1 MLIVKT
7 AAYGLRHLTSNQ
19 KYDNMTSGKLYCL
32 AAPGTIGCITGRP
45 HCKWNEVREISAREH
60 RSNEEI
66 RATEVRVVSENGK
79 QLGIMSVREARRL
92 AAEREVDLVEVS
104 PSAVPPVCR
113 LMDYGKIAYR
123 KAKRDR
129 QSKKTQRAAKI
140 KEIRM
145 PPNIAEHDIA
155 FRVKAMR
162 KFLGDGSKVRVRVRF
177 KGREVTHPEIGQKL
191 LKNIA
196 EELSD
201 VATVEQAP
209 QRERYTML
217 MVLAP
222 LRK

>member
-1 MLIVKT
+1 MPAGGYGPVMAESGAPRARSAASSAISALILRT
-7 AAYGLRHLTSNQ
+7 ADFRLRHLTSNQ
-19 KYDNMTSGKLYCL
+19 KHDNMTSGKLHCS
-32 AAPGTIGCITGRP
+32 AAPGTVSYTPGQLHYKR
-45 HCKWNEVREISAREH
+45 NEVREISAREH
-60 RSNEEI
+60 RTNEEI
-66 RATEVRVVSENGK
+66 RATEVRVVSEDGK
-79 QLGIMSVREARRL
+79 QMGIMSVREARRL

-162 KFLGDGSKVRVRVRF
+162 KFLG
-177 KGREVTHPEIGQKL
+177 E
-191 LKNIA
+191 
-196 EELSD
+196 
-201 VATVEQAP
+201 
-209 QRERYTML
+209 
-217 MVLAP
+217 
-222 LRK
+222 